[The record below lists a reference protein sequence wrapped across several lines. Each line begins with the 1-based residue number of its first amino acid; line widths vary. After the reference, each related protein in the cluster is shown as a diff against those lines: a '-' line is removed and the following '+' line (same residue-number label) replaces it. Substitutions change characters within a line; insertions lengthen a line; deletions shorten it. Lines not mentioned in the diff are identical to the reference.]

1 MLPFGSKKFK
11 LPLIMRIESNE
22 YEVAS
27 TFILER
33 QNKQRQQKSK
43 DQVHPICLVLEHPS
57 HQSEVTTSSHSLVFT
72 HTYILSEKKMSHVI
86 KRTETT
92 FRCHF
97 SCIFDIFL
105 RRSCP
110 LVRFIHNSALSPASD
125 PKVHFQIS
133 RVRVTLPARFG
144 LTAFSCAS

>member
-1 MLPFGSKKFK
+1 M
-11 LPLIMRIESNE
+11 MRIKSNE

-43 DQVHPICLVLEHPS
+43 DQVHPMCLVLEHPS
-57 HQSEVTTSSHSLVFT
+57 HLSEVATPSHSLFFT
-72 HTYILSEKKMSHVI
+72 HTYILSVKMSHVI

-97 SCIFDIFL
+97 SCVFDIFL
-105 RRSCP
+105 SRSCP
-110 LVRFIHNSALSPASD
+110 LVRFIHNSTLSPASD
-125 PKVHFQIS
+125 PKIHFPINK
-133 RVRVTLPARFG
+133 VRVTFPGRFG
-144 LTAFSCAS
+144 LKAFPCAS